1 MLFSISVRLS
11 FLTTVIQVCFSL
23 LSGPG
28 LQGKDCGKSE
38 IKVADYIETE
48 SDLQYKECSLVSEC
62 LLIPL
67 CFYLLSCVFLKLYR
81 SLLYSFSHD
90 LDGGG

>member
-11 FLTTVIQVCFSL
+11 FLATVIQVCFSL

-28 LQGKDCGKSE
+28 LQGKDCRKSQ
-38 IKVADYIETE
+38 IKVADYIERE

-62 LLIPL
+62 LLVPL
-67 CFYLLSCVFLKLYR
+67 CFWLFSCGFMKLYC
-81 SLLYSFSHD
+81 SLLYIF
-90 LDGGG
+90 